1 MPQVLEQSLFLLY
14 EKKPATSSRLTQKF
28 CVKKEGLL
36 FFRLLFSL
44 FLSLSSCFVRPVRS
58 LVKLLNGEVCCFPKC
73 AYINFPSIFLSFAR
87 RIFSFLQRA
96 NWEFTD
102 SVSDSRACSA
112 HFFALYGHTRFS
124 RISTLVTRKKI
135 FSARIVQKPQIFPC
149 PPPFWKCKSARF
161 AKKGKKKKIE
171 LK

>member
-1 MPQVLEQSLFLLY
+1 MSFPPSLFVRKKTRPPPDSHTKVLRKKRGSPLL
-14 EKKPATSSRLTQKF
+14 PF
-28 CVKKEGLL
+28 V
-36 FFRLLFSL
+36 FS

-73 AYINFPSIFLSFAR
+73 AYINFPSIFLSFTR
-87 RIFSFLQRA
+87 RIFFLPSARFKRA

-135 FSARIVQKPQIFPC
+135 LSARIVQKPQIFPC

-161 AKKGKKKKIE
+161 AKKGEKKKK